1 MNSGTSAVRSWPD
14 RSKPDKVITLDEC
27 PQCDAAVRMKNGLCL
42 LCLLQAG
49 LTEDQD
55 YGSES
60 LEAFLSEIE

>member
-1 MNSGTSAVRSWPD
+1 MILYGCTDFLPAM
-14 RSKPDKVITLDEC
+14 TQELDEC
-27 PQCDAAVRMKNGLCL
+27 PQCDAAVRMNNGLCV